1 MTTQTNANNGNQVAS
16 LNTAR
21 ERKSRKPA
29 KDYSDEHF
37 IGFEDTYRAVLQDKG
52 FWDVAATLPGNY
64 DAEYVFGR
72 KTANPSWVML
82 MFVCLT
88 PHFGTQRR
96 TFAELTANNRTWKR
110 VVRYAN
116 KKAVQYLGENCR
128 LATSTRPH
136 SSQLKRFLAK
146 WDKQLSHQVADKALH
161 AASAWAVS
169 VAQERDY
176 YNPCQN
182 LKYSQPDFHQWIVAD
197 GTVFAGP
204 SKKTEGK
211 RIDSASTLHYTG
223 EKRWVQGSKF
233 VLIETP
239 NNGSYRGS
247 LILAIEHVKPKAGKT
262 GGDEAGSIL
271 RLVDDLNTLAS
282 NPTGQGIKGLVT
294 DSVMR
299 GKHHESLLNQG
310 IILTSYP
317 HAAKNPDG
325 NLEGRNSETRVEQ
338 TRKIKIHRHG
348 PNDDCEHDIWM
359 NGSAPTSETINL
371 ETGELIYTPLRTSA
385 LKTTKSPK
393 TGKYQFRLEVAV
405 PCVHYGEFKTFIRL
419 DAPQQDDLDH
429 RLSRPELAR
438 AYPAGTEAFDEIYG
452 WRNQTESMH
461 SQLKNKMHRL
471 PAYGAKKQTLFI
483 LGAQIM
489 TNALSVYVEKRQQ
502 KRDGT
507 TPPDWLAA

>member
-1 MTTQTNANNGNQVAS
+1 MTSVTPINKN
-16 LNTAR
+16 
-21 ERKSRKPA
+21 RKPA
-29 KDYSDEHF
+29 KNYTDSSF
-37 IGFEDTYRAVLQDKG
+37 IGFEDAYRAVLQDKG
-52 FWDVAATLPGNY
+52 FWDVAATLPGNF
-64 DAEYVFGR
+64 DSEYVFGR
-72 KTANPSWVML
+72 KTANPAWVML

-96 TFAELTANNRTWKR
+96 TFAELTANCRTWKR

-116 KKAVQYLGENCR
+116 KKAAQHLGEDCR
-128 LATSTRPH
+128 PANTTQPH
-136 SSQLKRFLAK
+136 SSQLKRFLTK
-146 WDKQLSHQVADKALH
+146 WDKHLSDLVADKALK
-161 AASAWAVS
+161 AASQWAIE
-169 VAQERDY
+169 VAQERGY
-176 YNPCQN
+176 YNPCKN

-211 RIDSASTLHYTG
+211 RVDSASTLHYTG
-223 EKRWVQGSKF
+223 EKRWVRGSKF

-247 LILAIEHVKPKAGKT
+247 LILAIEHVKPKVGKT

-271 RLVDDLNTLAS
+271 NLTNSLNQLAT
-282 NPTGQGIKGLVT
+282 NYDGKQGIKGIVT

-317 HAAKNPDG
+317 HAARNPDG
-325 NLEGRNSETRVEQ
+325 NLEGHNSETRVEQ
-338 TRKIKIHRHG
+338 TRKIKVHRHG
-348 PNDDCEHDIWM
+348 PHDDCEHDIWM
-359 NGSAPTSETINL
+359 NGSVPTSETVNL
-371 ETGELIYTPLRTSA
+371 ETGELIYTPLRATA

-393 TGKYQFRLEVAV
+393 TGKYQFRLEVEV
-405 PCVHYGEFKTFIRL
+405 PCVHYGTFKTFIRL
-419 DAPQQDDLDH
+419 DAPQADDLDQ
-429 RLSRPELAR
+429 RLSRAELAR
-438 AYPAGTEAFDEIYG
+438 AYPTGTEAFDEIYG

-461 SQLKNKMHRL
+461 SQLKSKMRRL
-471 PAYGAKKQTLFI
+471 PAYGAKKQTLFV

-502 KRDGT
+502 ERDGT
-507 TPPDWLAA
+507 APPDKLAA